1 MIDLNSVKDLLI
13 SGAKGAITERA
24 KQEVTGWL
32 KNKGLPTARDVVNA
46 YAAQLKEQANGEKG
60 WCWFRDSVFLPGVF
74 SAALWAT
81 DALLDQI
88 IAAQPETK

>member
-1 MIDLNSVKDLLI
+1 MDLNGVKDLLI
-13 SGAKGAITERA
+13 SGAKGAITEKA
-24 KQEVTGWL
+24 KQEVTKWL
-32 KNKGLPTARDVVNA
+32 KEKGLPTARDVVNA
-46 YAAQLKEQANGEKG
+46 YAAQLKEQAGGEKG

-88 IAAQPETK
+88 ISAQPEAK